1 MRFFNYTFLMKKILF
16 VCHGNICRSAMAEFI
31 MKKLVADK
39 NMQHEFL
46 IESAATSTE
55 ELGNDTYPPARAK
68 LKQEGIPFT
77 RHFARQITAADYNK
91 YDLLIGMDKEN
102 IFYMNRCWTD
112 TEEKIHKLLEYT
124 GSSAEVAD
132 PWYSGNFDKA
142 FDDIF
147 RGCQALLDFLLNGA
161 L

>member
-1 MRFFNYTFLMKKILF
+1 
-16 VCHGNICRSAMAEFI
+16 
-31 MKKLVADK
+31 MKKLIADK

-68 LKQEGIPFT
+68 LKQEGIPFA

>member
-1 MRFFNYTFLMKKILF
+1 MKKILF